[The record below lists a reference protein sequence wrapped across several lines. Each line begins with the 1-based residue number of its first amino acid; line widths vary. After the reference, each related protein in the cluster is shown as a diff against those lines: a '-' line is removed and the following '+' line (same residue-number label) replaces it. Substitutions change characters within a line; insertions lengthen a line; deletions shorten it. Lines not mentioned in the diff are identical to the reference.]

1 MSWNSGWLPSGVRLP
16 RRVALGGGVRRRRAG
31 TRTRTPTSSPRVA
44 REKGNP
50 IMSDMTWPDTVGQ
63 DPPADHLYLSA
74 TWLLGRYPQ
83 LARLVERVPGVVE
96 IGEDGVGV
104 DVGVLAEAIAGQAR
118 SAAEWLEY
126 RSTHQPPEEEGEAY
140 IAWEAGGPPTS
151 AGAEAVNAMSHPERT
166 WLRLLATFAAT
177 GVTLTVA
184 DLQSLDAVGHEF
196 LADWC
201 SAVQT
206 V

>member
-1 MSWNSGWLPSGVRLP
+1 
-16 RRVALGGGVRRRRAG
+16 
-31 TRTRTPTSSPRVA
+31 
-44 REKGNP
+44 
-50 IMSDMTWPDTVGQ
+50 
-63 DPPADHLYLSA
+63 
-74 TWLLGRYPQ
+74 
-83 LARLVERVPGVVE
+83 LVERVPGVVE

-118 SAAEWLEY
+118 AAAEWLEY
-126 RSTHQPPEEEGEAY
+126 RSKHQPPEEEGEAY

-201 SAVQT
+201 RAVQT

>member
-1 MSWNSGWLPSGVRLP
+1 
-16 RRVALGGGVRRRRAG
+16 
-31 TRTRTPTSSPRVA
+31 
-44 REKGNP
+44 
-50 IMSDMTWPDTVGQ
+50 MSDMTWPDTLEQ

-104 DVGVLAEAIAGQAR
+104 DLGVLAEAITRQAQ
-118 SAAEWLEY
+118 AHAEWLDY
-126 RSTHQPPEEEGEAY
+126 QSTHQPPEEEEAY
-140 IAWEAGGPPTS
+140 TAWEADAPSTS
-151 AGAEAVNAMSHPERT
+151 AGAQAVNGMSGTERT

-184 DLQSLDAVGHEF
+184 DLQSLDAAGHEF

-201 SAVQT
+201 RAVQT

>member
-1 MSWNSGWLPSGVRLP
+1 LR
-16 RRVALGGGVRRRRAG
+16 
-31 TRTRTPTSSPRVA
+31 
-44 REKGNP
+44 
-50 IMSDMTWPDTVGQ
+50 DMNWPDTVGQ

-104 DVGVLAEAIAGQAR
+104 DVDVLAEAITGQAR
-118 SAAEWLEY
+118 AAAEWSEY
-126 RSTHQPPEEEGEAY
+126 RSKHQPPEEEGEAY

-151 AGAEAVNAMSHPERT
+151 PGAEAVKEMSGTERT
-166 WLRLLATFAAT
+166 WLRLLAAFAPT
-177 GVTLTVA
+177 GVALTVA
-184 DLQSLDAVGHEF
+184 ELQSLDAAGHEF

-201 SAVQT
+201 RAVQT

>member
-1 MSWNSGWLPSGVRLP
+1 
-16 RRVALGGGVRRRRAG
+16 
-31 TRTRTPTSSPRVA
+31 
-44 REKGNP
+44 
-50 IMSDMTWPDTVGQ
+50 MSDMTWPDTVGQ

-118 SAAEWLEY
+118 AAAEWLEY
-126 RSTHQPPEEEGEAY
+126 RSKHQPPEEEGEAY

-206 V
+206 VQPRSARRTNNQQLSPQRLGEFGWSPRPGGTAPGLVAPGRGRRRQAPVL

>member
-1 MSWNSGWLPSGVRLP
+1 M
-16 RRVALGGGVRRRRAG
+16 
-31 TRTRTPTSSPRVA
+31 
-44 REKGNP
+44 
-50 IMSDMTWPDTVGQ
+50 MSDMTWPDTVGQ

-104 DVGVLAEAIAGQAR
+104 DVGVLAEAIVGQAR
-118 SAAEWLEY
+118 GAAEWLEY
-126 RSTHQPPEEEGEAY
+126 RSKHQPPEEEGEAY

-151 AGAEAVNAMSHPERT
+151 AGAEAVNAMSDTERT

>member
-1 MSWNSGWLPSGVRLP
+1 M
-16 RRVALGGGVRRRRAG
+16 
-31 TRTRTPTSSPRVA
+31 
-44 REKGNP
+44 
-50 IMSDMTWPDTVGQ
+50 MSDMTWPDTVGQ

-96 IGEDGVGV
+96 IGEDGAGV
-104 DVGVLAEAIAGQAR
+104 DVGVLAEAIVGQAR
-118 SAAEWLEY
+118 AAAEWLEY
-126 RSTHQPPEEEGEAY
+126 RSKHQPPAEEGEAH

-151 AGAEAVNAMSHPERT
+151 AGAEAVNAMSDTERT

-184 DLQSLDAVGHEF
+184 DLQSLDAAGHEF